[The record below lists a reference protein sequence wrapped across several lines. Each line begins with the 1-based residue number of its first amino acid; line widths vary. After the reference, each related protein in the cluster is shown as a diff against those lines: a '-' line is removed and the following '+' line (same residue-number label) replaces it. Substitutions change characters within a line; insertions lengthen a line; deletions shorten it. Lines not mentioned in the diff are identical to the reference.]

1 MRTERIAAL
10 VLAGLTALCCV
21 SCDHQSVPV
30 YVSSESEQPIATLYG
45 LYDVVRVVDG
55 DTIIVSIGGEDT
67 RIRFIGVD
75 TPESVNPDETLNTPQ
90 GTIAADFTKELL
102 TGQQVY
108 LEYDKERTDKYDR
121 TLAYVYL
128 ADGETMVE
136 TELLNCGMARTM
148 TIEPNTKYAVYFE
161 QLEAAAAEKRIGIW
175 SNE

>member
-1 MRTERIAAL
+1 MSAKRLSALFLTGIAAI
-10 VLAGLTALCCV
+10 CCF
-21 SCDHQSVPV
+21 SCDYQSAPV
-30 YVSSESEQPIATLYG
+30 YVSSESEQPVATLYG

-75 TPESVNPDETLNTPQ
+75 TPESVNPDESLNTEQ
-90 GTIAADFTKELL
+90 GAIAADFTKELL

-136 TELLNCGMARTM
+136 TELLNNGMARTM
-148 TIEPNTKYAVYFE
+148 TIEPNTKYAIYFE
-161 QLEAAAAEKRIGIW
+161 QLEAAAAEKKIGIW
-175 SNE
+175 STE

>member
-1 MRTERIAAL
+1 MSAKRLSALFLTGIAAI
-10 VLAGLTALCCV
+10 GCF
-21 SCDHQSVPV
+21 SCDYQSAPV
-30 YVSSESEQPIATLYG
+30 YVSSESEQPVATLYG

-75 TPESVNPDETLNTPQ
+75 TPESVNPDESLNTEQ
-90 GTIAADFTKELL
+90 GAIAADFTKELL

-136 TELLNCGMARTM
+136 TELLNSGMARTM
-148 TIEPNTKYAVYFE
+148 TIEPNTKYAAYFE
-161 QLEAAAAEKRIGIW
+161 QLEVAAAEKRIGIW
-175 SNE
+175 STE